1 MRPGGSAGAG
11 AGAKV
16 LTLVAS
22 VLVGGCCIDDAAA
35 AGVGLSGG
43 GAAVRAVGAVDA
55 GDVLRSFTFGHVRQL
70 DKAAEMG
77 LVRAWSVGAAPDV
90 AEMTVDLDSTV
101 CEVCGKAKHGAA
113 YGHTK
118 VLGYHPLV
126 AVRSDTGEVLH
137 SRMRSGSSQRGNV
150 HFARETLARVR
161 RLAPDST
168 VTVRADAGFFS
179 YDMIAAIGA
188 HGASYSITIPHNA
201 KVKAAVEAIDDDWAS
216 IEYTRGGEAQVAE
229 TTIEPGRRGDKLRGD
244 DGEAAELRLIARRSR
259 LLGAQGELWPNWRY
273 HCFVTDRDDLDTKAA
288 DAYHRGH
295 ATVELAIRDLKEGSG
310 LSRCPSGRFFANGA
324 WLACCVLAHNLVRWT
339 ARLGGAHPH
348 SAAHRRGHHPQPA
361 PHSAGPPRQPQ
372 RPPQAPPAVAVAMGH
387 RLHQRTP
394 TNPQPAPWSSE
405 PPTAPGA
412 AQPHPTRHQPAPAP
426 HSRPARPHTHTT
438 HPRTN
443 PGIHQPQNRPHA
455 HRTGG
460 FRLREREG
468 EVPSRHSP
476 GVTSHPARLR
486 RASAAAIAPSKL
498 RSVDLSAQYSELVA
512 QHDDLE
518 VLGAA

>member
-1 MRPGGSAGAG
+1 MLPFAPLAPS
-11 AGAKV
+11 
-16 LTLVAS
+16 TL
-22 VLVGGCCIDDAAA
+22 GTF
-35 AGVGLSGG
+35 
-43 GAAVRAVGAVDA
+43 
-55 GDVLRSFTFGHVRQL
+55 LRSFTFGHVRQL

-77 LVRAWSVGAAPDV
+77 LVRAWSVGAAPSV

-161 RLAPDST
+161 RLAPDAT

-201 KVKAAVEAIDDDWAS
+201 KVKAATEAIDDDAWQA
-216 IEYTRGGEAQVAE
+216 IAYTRGGEAQVAE
-229 TTIEPGRRGDKLRGD
+229 STIEPGRRGDKLRGD
-244 DGEAAELRLIARRSR
+244 DGEAAKLRLIARRSR

-273 HCFVTDRDDLDTKAA
+273 HCFVTDRDDLDTFAA
-288 DAYHRGH
+288 DTYHRGH

-339 ARLGGAHPH
+339 ARLGGAHP
-348 SAAHRRGHHPQPA
+348 
-361 PHSAGPPRQPQ
+361 PRQLT
-372 RPPQAPPAVAVAMGH
+372 VAATIRN
-387 RLHQRTP
+387 RLLTV
-394 TNPQPAPWSSE
+394 
-405 PPTAPGA
+405 PG
-412 AQPHPTRHQPAPAP
+412 RLVN
-426 HSRPARPHTHTT
+426 HS
-438 HPRTN
+438 
-443 PGIHQPQNRPHA
+443 G
-455 HRTGG
+455 
-460 FRLREREG
+460 
-468 EVPSRHSP
+468 
-476 GVTSHPARLR
+476 R
-486 RASAAAIAPSKL
+486 RKL
-498 RSVDLSAQYSELVA
+498 RLPSQWPWATAFTNALQRIRNLP
-512 QHDDLE
+512 L
-518 VLGAA
+518 LI